1 MEFNEREL
9 AGEIG
14 SRLANIR
21 LSRNI
26 KQDTLAKTAGI
37 NVRTLRRIE
46 AGHPSTFGNFLRVA
60 KALELD
66 EHLLMAIPSQEIRP
80 IERVESRRGTERQ
93 RARPKKPA
101 ERQRQPNEG
110 FWGEGR

>member
-1 MEFNEREL
+1 MELNEREL

-14 SRLANIR
+14 SRLARIR

-26 KQDTLAKTAGI
+26 KQDTLAESAGI

-46 AGHPSTFGNFLRVA
+46 AGHPSTFESFLRVA

-66 EHLLMAIPSQEIRP
+66 DHLLTAIPSHDIRP

-93 RARPKKPA
+93 RARPKNLA
-101 ERQRQPNEG
+101 ERQRRPDQG
-110 FWGEGR
+110 FWGDGR